1 MTDPNTAPPVRSSDA
16 AFGAVDG
23 RGPTITDRV
32 GPGPTV
38 GDLPTSTQP
47 APAGAADDKWWTL
60 VAVCLGTFM
69 LLLDITIVNVALP
82 DIQTALHSSFS
93 DLQWVVDAYA
103 LTLAAFLL
111 TAGSLA
117 DMYGRRLLYLIG
129 VAVFTV
135 ASLLCGAAQTT
146 LMLQL
151 SRAVQGI
158 GGAIMFSVS
167 LALLAN
173 AFQGKDRG
181 IAFGVWG
188 AITGL
193 AVAIGPLLGGILTS
207 GLSWRWI
214 FFVNAPVGVAAIA
227 LTAAKVSESRDPRAR
242 RPDWAGFAT
251 FTLALAS
258 LVYGLIESN
267 QRTFSDSLVIGCF
280 IASAVLL
287 LAFVLVESH
296 IASPMFDLSLFRL
309 PTFSGGL
316 VAAFGISASIFA
328 MFLYLVLYLQDI
340 LGLSA
345 LQTGVR
351 FLVISAAILVTS
363 AIAGRLISFVP
374 VRLLIGPGLA
384 VIGVGLLLMRGLD
397 VNSTWSHLLP
407 GLIVA
412 GVGVGLVNPPLASTA
427 IGVVEPRRAGMAS
440 GINSTFRQVGIA
452 TGIALLGTLFSNRF
466 TSEVTSQVAHVPAL
480 AGNGSRIAKAVQSGG
495 ASQAFRSAPPAVR
508 PQVREIAVS
517 SFTTGLNFILLVAA
531 IIAFTAAVITFLA
544 IRQKDFVQQQ
554 PPAA

>member
-1 MTDPNTAPPVRSSDA
+1 MTDPNAASPVRGSDA
-16 AFGAVDG
+16 AYGAVDG

-32 GPGPTV
+32 EPPPAV
-38 GDLPTSTQP
+38 GDLPASTEP
-47 APAGAADDKWWTL
+47 PTDGAVEDKWWTL

-129 VAVFTV
+129 VGVFTV

-173 AFQGKDRG
+173 AFRGKDRG

-242 RPDWAGFAT
+242 RPDWAGLRDVHTRAGEP
-251 FTLALAS
+251 
-258 LVYGLIESN
+258 GL
-267 QRTFSDSLVIGCF
+267 RTHR
-280 IASAVLL
+280 
-287 LAFVLVESH
+287 VES
-296 IASPMFDLSLFRL
+296 
-309 PTFSGGL
+309 
-316 VAAFGISASIFA
+316 
-328 MFLYLVLYLQDI
+328 
-340 LGLSA
+340 
-345 LQTGVR
+345 
-351 FLVISAAILVTS
+351 
-363 AIAGRLISFVP
+363 
-374 VRLLIGPGLA
+374 
-384 VIGVGLLLMRGLD
+384 
-397 VNSTWSHLLP
+397 
-407 GLIVA
+407 
-412 GVGVGLVNPPLASTA
+412 
-427 IGVVEPRRAGMAS
+427 
-440 GINSTFRQVGIA
+440 
-452 TGIALLGTLFSNRF
+452 
-466 TSEVTSQVAHVPAL
+466 AHV
-480 AGNGSRIAKAVQSGG
+480 Q
-495 ASQAFRSAPPAVR
+495 
-508 PQVREIAVS
+508 
-517 SFTTGLNFILLVAA
+517 
-531 IIAFTAAVITFLA
+531 
-544 IRQKDFVQQQ
+544 
-554 PPAA
+554 